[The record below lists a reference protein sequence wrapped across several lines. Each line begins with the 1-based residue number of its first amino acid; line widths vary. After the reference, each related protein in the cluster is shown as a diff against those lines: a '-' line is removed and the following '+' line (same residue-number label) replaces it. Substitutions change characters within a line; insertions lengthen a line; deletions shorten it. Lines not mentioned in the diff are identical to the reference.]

1 MREILGG
8 IMSEIIM
15 PWPVDLPMGNKSGVL
30 MSLPD
35 SYDLKEQRKNRV
47 LLVDDSIR
55 AITALNR
62 IFCELDCSTIVGFD
76 GYAAIST
83 LVEQNIDLMVLDMT
97 MPSLSGEETLLRADA
112 LLSEIA
118 LMEGWKHKIPVV
130 IYTGREEELYI
141 REEEIQ
147 FFNIVDTWKK
157 PISFSALS
165 IKANEVLSFIDK

>member
-1 MREILGG
+1 M
-8 IMSEIIM
+8 
-15 PWPVDLPMGNKSGVL
+15 
-30 MSLPD
+30 
-35 SYDLKEQRKNRV
+35 
-47 LLVDDSIR
+47 
-55 AITALNR
+55 NR

-130 IYTGREEELYI
+130 IYTGREGELYI